1 MKVKVK
7 LTLIRTLEV
16 DPEDFDFSLDEEGL
30 LLDEDGERASDAD
43 LLSRVE
49 ESIENDPFDYFD
61 DNTRGVD
68 VDDITVV
75 EIK

>member
-49 ESIENDPFDYFD
+49 ESIEADPFDYFD

>member
-49 ESIENDPFDYFD
+49 ESIEADPFDYFD
-61 DNTRGVD
+61 DNTRGVE